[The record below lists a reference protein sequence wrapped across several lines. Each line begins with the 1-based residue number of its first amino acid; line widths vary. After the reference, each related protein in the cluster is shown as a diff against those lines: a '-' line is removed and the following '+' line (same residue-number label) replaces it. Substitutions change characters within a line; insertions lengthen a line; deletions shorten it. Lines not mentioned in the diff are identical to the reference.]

1 MKTIITILITVIL
14 GLGYYIFAYNTT
26 KYYDQSGLISQ
37 PIKVFTGTVSP
48 NTSNGYSI
56 DISGAGFSSISSVAV
71 NALLNTGTVASM
83 PLVVVKS
90 VSTSAVVVN
99 ILTQNNATV
108 TILGINVLSG
118 APLQFAA
125 STSGIVLHVQVI
137 GN

>member
-1 MKTIITILITVIL
+1 MKTIITILITALI
-14 GLGYYIFAYNTT
+14 GLGYYLFAYNTT
-26 KYYDQSGLISQ
+26 KFYNHAGLLEK
-37 PIKVFTGTVSP
+37 PVKVYTDTVSP
-48 NTSNGYSI
+48 NTANGYSI
-56 DISGAGFSSISSVAV
+56 DISGAGFSSISSVGV

-83 PLVVVKS
+83 PLVVIKS
-90 VSTSAVVVN
+90 FSTTSVVVN